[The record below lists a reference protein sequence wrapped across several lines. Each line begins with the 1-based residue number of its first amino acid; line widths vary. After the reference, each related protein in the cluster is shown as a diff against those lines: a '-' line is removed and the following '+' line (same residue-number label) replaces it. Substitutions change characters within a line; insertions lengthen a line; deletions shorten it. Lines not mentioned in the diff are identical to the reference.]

1 MLQLWKFTLI
11 ATYWPMFYQ
20 LLKMNATGQ
29 RWVNELTDSNLNI
42 HYNPGRNNVNE
53 DYLSRI
59 QQDKREYTY
68 RSSKK
73 EMREILSNTSA
84 KTDSTQPALSY

>member
-1 MLQLWKFTLI
+1 
-11 ATYWPMFYQ
+11 MFYQ